1 MLSRENQASTE
12 KPKWWE
18 CGGHVRGKKQSRE
31 SDAAGERGASGQDV
45 TDERRASSFVPSGH
59 RPGLMSDLGGVAGC
73 WLSKPRQGA
82 PVRTKEAAR
91 VAQNFASNPC
101 PRTASDVAPGPYP
114 PSLEPTHS
122 LERPLGLPTI
132 VNPHY
137 SQALTFLQPPSTQQL

>member
-1 MLSRENQASTE
+1 METLSKNDDTFPLHGLNLTSKE

-45 TDERRASSFVPSGH
+45 TEERRASSFVPSGH
-59 RPGLMSDLGGVAGC
+59 RPGLMSDLGGVAG

-91 VAQNFASNPC
+91 VAHAE
-101 PRTASDVAPGPYP
+101 APP
-114 PSLEPTHS
+114 
-122 LERPLGLPTI
+122 
-132 VNPHY
+132 V
-137 SQALTFLQPPSTQQL
+137 QAKL

>member
-1 MLSRENQASTE
+1 MNETSKVNQTSKD
-12 KPKWWE
+12 KPKWWD
-18 CGGHVRGKKQSRE
+18 CGGHVRGKKRE

-91 VAQNFASNPC
+91 VAHAE
-101 PRTASDVAPGPYP
+101 APPVQAKTIRP
-114 PSLEPTHS
+114 QWARPSLRILLSTRTPAQLRCRTWS
-122 LERPLGLPTI
+122 IPL
-132 VNPHY
+132 
-137 SQALTFLQPPSTQQL
+137 PS